1 MWISTNVRLK
11 VDKVFLHH
19 QLKQTNKYKKRI
31 ELHPWL
37 FITVTMKNMR
47 SLLPF
52 EGMVNDLFGQCIVYR
67 NAHIKSWSVA
77 PSGKA
82 TPGQDGF
89 INWNIKGWVVVRGT
103 TRQHVKQQVIF
114 AAIFPTAKRFCIET
128 SICGTFC

>member
-1 MWISTNVRLK
+1 MNIKKNSNLKGDLVNKHKINVRLK

-37 FITVTMKNMR
+37 FITVTMKNMH

-67 NAHIKSWSVA
+67 NAHIKS
-77 PSGKA
+77 
-82 TPGQDGF
+82 
-89 INWNIKGWVVVRGT
+89 
-103 TRQHVKQQVIF
+103 
-114 AAIFPTAKRFCIET
+114 
-128 SICGTFC
+128 